1 MTVTQ
6 PLVYVDT
13 SAAAS
18 LLKAEP
24 HSTALKEWLVNSSC
38 ALISSA
44 LLETELR
51 RVALKAGESQTRASD
66 ILSRIDQV
74 LLDQPILRSAGLLKG
89 PFLRSLDAI
98 HIQTALTIGAGGVLT
113 YDKRMAEA
121 AEYFGMEVHS
131 PA

>member
-1 MTVTQ
+1 MTQ

-13 SAAAS
+13 SA
-18 LLKAEP
+18 E
-24 HSTALKEWLVNSSC
+24 
-38 ALISSA
+38 
-44 LLETELR
+44 
-51 RVALKAGESQTRASD
+51 
-66 ILSRIDQV
+66 
-74 LLDQPILRSAGLLKG
+74 
-89 PFLRSLDAI
+89 I

>member
-1 MTVTQ
+1 MTQ

-24 HSTALKEWLVNSSC
+24 HSTALKEWLIRSKSS
-38 ALISSA
+38 LISSA

-113 YDKRMAEA
+113 YDKRMVEA

>member
-1 MTVTQ
+1 MPVTQ

-24 HSTALKEWLVNSSC
+24 HSLALKEWLISSKC
-38 ALISSA
+38 TLISSA

-51 RVALKAGESQTRASD
+51 RVALKAGASQALASA
-66 ILSRIDQV
+66 ILSRIAQV
-74 LLDQPILRSAGLLKG
+74 KLDQPILRSAGLLDG

-98 HIQTALTIGAGGVLT
+98 HVQTALIIGAGGVLT

-121 AEYFGMEVHS
+121 AEYFGMEVYT